1 MKLRLRE
8 NSIRLR
14 LLRGEIQ
21 QLRASGIVCEKIQFN
36 QFQILSYA
44 LKVSEEVKE
53 ISASFKDQ
61 EIIVEIPLAAARNWT
76 ESNLVGLE
84 SEQKIDGKQTLKIL
98 IEKDFVCPDRPFDKD
113 IADAFIPHPKI
124 KSC

>member
-21 QLRASGIVCEKIQFN
+21 RFRESGIVSEKIQFN
-36 QFQILSYA
+36 QFQILSYT

-53 ISASFKDQ
+53 ISASFTDK
-61 EIIVEIPLAAARNWT
+61 EIIVEIPFAAAQDWT
-76 ESNLVGLE
+76 ETNLIGLE
-84 SEQKIDGKQTLKIL
+84 NEQKIDDKQTMKIL
-98 IEKDFVCPDRPFDKD
+98 IEKDFACPNRPFDEDNKD
-113 IADAFIPHPKI
+113 GFELHPKI

>member
-21 QLRASGIVCEKIQFN
+21 RFRESGIVSEKIQFN
-36 QFQILSYA
+36 QFQILSYT

-53 ISASFKDQ
+53 ISASFTDK
-61 EIIVEIPLAAARNWT
+61 EIIVEIPFAAAQDWT
-76 ESNLVGLE
+76 ETNLIGLE
-84 SEQKIDGKQTLKIL
+84 SEQKIDDKQTMKIL
-98 IEKDFVCPDRPFDKD
+98 IEKDFACPNRPFDEDNKGG
-113 IADAFIPHPKI
+113 FELHPKI

>member
-14 LLRGEIQ
+14 LLQGEIAR
-21 QLRASGIVCEKIQFN
+21 LREIGTISEKIQFN
-36 QFQILSYA
+36 QFQILNYT

-53 ISASFKDQ
+53 ISAHFKDK
-61 EIIVEIPLAAARNWT
+61 EIIVEIPLAAARDWT

-84 SEQKIDGKQTLKIL
+84 NEQKIDEKQTLKIL
-98 IEKDFVCPDRPFDKD
+98 IEKDFVCLDRPFDKD
-113 IADAFIPHPKI
+113 NADAFSPLKH
-124 KSC
+124 